1 MKKRDG
7 RKQQGG
13 PEVKV
18 LPQKVVPSRGS
29 SGKRLGC
36 MEIN

>member
-1 MKKRDG
+1 MKKRVG
-7 RKQQGG
+7 GKEQGG

-18 LPQKVVPSRGS
+18 LPQKVVPSGGS